1 MATAFIAFGSN
12 LGNRLEHLQAGKQEL
27 EAQAGI
33 VSAQSRVF
41 ETEPVG
47 GPDHQGAYLNAVVQL
62 ETGLSAH
69 DLLGVLL
76 GIERSRGRERRERW
90 GPRTLDLDVLLYG
103 DQIIDTPD
111 LTVPHP
117 RLFERAFV
125 LEPLSDLVPNL
136 VIPGIGQTVDDLRS
150 SVGSAGVWATKLEF

>member
-1 MATAFIAFGSN
+1 VTTAFIAFGSN
-12 LGNRLEHLQAGKQEL
+12 LGDRSGHLRAGKREL
-27 EAQAGI
+27 EAQAGV

-47 GPDHQGAYLNAVVQL
+47 GPDNQGAYLNAVVQL

-69 DLLGVLL
+69 DLLRVLL
-76 GIERSRGRERRERW
+76 GIERGRGRERRERW

-103 DQIIDTPD
+103 DQVIHTPD

-117 RLFERAFV
+117 RLHERAFV
-125 LEPLSDLVPNL
+125 LEPLSDLVPHHM
-136 VIPGIGQTVDDLRS
+136 IPGLNQTVDDLRL
-150 SVGSAGVWATKLEF
+150 SVGSAGVWATGLEF